1 MGRILIRDFT
11 AKRVLYRRDRR
22 VRRAI
27 LKKISALSA
36 FSAMS
41 FCSELIRVYP
51 HPVFRVGNFCAFS
64 RSVLPT
70 GFPSVFLPGTD
81 QDGPR
86 PFLHHLVPLVQ
97 ENSGD
102 GDEAPA

>member
-1 MGRILIRDFT
+1 VVRTNSGIVASLYGTQIGTDNTGQNLCGWRINLGIRHEFHEWARNLFLDST

-41 FCSELIRVYP
+41 FCSELIR
-51 HPVFRVGNFCAFS
+51 
-64 RSVLPT
+64 
-70 GFPSVFLPGTD
+70 
-81 QDGPR
+81 
-86 PFLHHLVPLVQ
+86 
-97 ENSGD
+97 
-102 GDEAPA
+102 

>member
-1 MGRILIRDFT
+1 LRGDST

-41 FCSELIRVYP
+41 FCSGLRGERISLGGNC
-51 HPVFRVGNFCAFS
+51 PVV
-64 RSVLPT
+64 
-70 GFPSVFLPGTD
+70 
-81 QDGPR
+81 
-86 PFLHHLVPLVQ
+86 VP
-97 ENSGD
+97 
-102 GDEAPA
+102 PC

>member
-1 MGRILIRDFT
+1 MSLRAAEGGEAISSSMNDST

-41 FCSELIRVYP
+41 FCSEFMNKSI
-51 HPVFRVGNFCAFS
+51 CDACEEIAS
-64 RSVLPT
+64 AATAAS
-70 GFPSVFLPGTD
+70 
-81 QDGPR
+81 Q
-86 PFLHHLVPLVQ
+86 
-97 ENSGD
+97 
-102 GDEAPA
+102 